1 MNKFSEIINES
12 QSFEELED
20 HFIPIYD
27 TLGRPSISNLKFGEK
42 QGYIFKW
49 NLNFEIE
56 NYNGNKEIG
65 DILKIFECIKTISQ
79 STKRILE
86 FDVDFKIQSDSLYVR
101 LTPQSN
107 DSDAEYKFIVKQEWR
122 RIILDY
128 GQISK
133 FFKDNGYSIR
143 NTKEEDN
150 EYEETSAIYIIT
162 DAPDYIT
169 SKFEDLFLTE
179 FNYEY
184 TDEESI
190 NRKIRCTAQGN
201 MVYIFPEEEKTFVI
215 LNQEV

>member
-27 TLGRPSISNLKFGEK
+27 TLGQPSISNLKFGDK
-42 QGYIFKW
+42 QGHIFKW

-56 NYNGNKEIG
+56 NYNGKKEIA

-79 STKRILE
+79 STKSILD
-86 FDVDFKIQSDSLYVR
+86 FDVEFKIQSGSLYVR

-122 RIILDY
+122 QIVIDY
-128 GQISK
+128 GQVAK
-133 FFKDNGYSIR
+133 FFRDKGYSIK
-143 NTKEEDN
+143 NTRIEDN
-150 EYEETSAIYIIT
+150 EYEETSAVYIIT

-169 SKFEDLFLTE
+169 SKFEDLFLSE

-184 TDEESI
+184 IDEESI
-190 NRKIRCTAQGN
+190 NRRISCTAEGN
-201 MVYIFPEEEKTFVI
+201 MVYIFPEEEKTFVVF
-215 LNQEV
+215 NQEV